1 MSIPFDPRN
10 LAPRP
15 TPPLEFAIDTPA
27 RLAVL
32 GAGPVGLEAALYAR
46 FLGYDVVVLE
56 RGRVAERLQVRRHL
70 PTLQTFRSL
79 CSPLG
84 LRAIAAQQEGFS
96 PPDADVSPSVG
107 EWLDRYLLPLA
118 ATDLLTDTIR
128 EGTEVLAVGRAGFL
142 RGEMADHPDRGDYAF
157 RILSRDGQGIERIEE
172 FDGVLDAT
180 GINLPRYF
188 GESGIP
194 ALGEL
199 AARESAAREL
209 SARELAARSSAASS
223 LRLIPADPAGSCLE
237 RFRDMRIAIVGETID
252 AALSLR
258 GAWSLVERYPQ
269 TRVLWITRPLAED
282 DSTGP
287 IPTPDANFGTAML
300 QFIRDINAAS
310 RSATAGFQLLSGTA
324 IHGIQSI
331 PGAGGS
337 HSWQLDLIGKHA
349 GKIDCDVLLA
359 HSGCRVDDR
368 LTSELHVHR
377 CPATDRILGDAL
389 DLAANAAGQVSSP
402 VVSPLAGALGSGV
415 EGVIAEP
422 HYHVIGAKRAGG
434 QFGMPFADCL
444 TQLRQLFALLGDRPS
459 LDLYSEPSA
468 ARRD

>member
-1 MSIPFDPRN
+1 MSIPSDPRHF
-10 LAPRP
+10 APRP

-27 RLAVL
+27 RLAIL

-107 EWLDRYLLPLA
+107 EWLDGYLLPLA

-128 EGTEVLAVGRAGFL
+128 EGTEVLAIGRAGFL
-142 RGEMADHPDRGDYAF
+142 RGEMADNPDRGDYAF

-199 AARESAAREL
+199 AARDV
-209 SARELAARSSAASS
+209 AARSSANSS
-223 LRLIPADPAGSCLE
+223 LRLIPADPTGSCLE
-237 RFRDMRIAIVGETID
+237 RFGNMRIAIVGETID

-269 TRVLWITRPLAED
+269 TRVLWITRHLLED

-337 HSWQLDLIGKHA
+337 HSWQLELIGKHV
-349 GKIDCDVLLA
+349 GKIECDVLLA
-359 HSGCRVDDR
+359 HSGYRVDDR

-402 VVSPLAGALGSGV
+402 VVSPLDGAIGSEL

-434 QFGMPFADCL
+434 QFGMPFPDCL
-444 TQLRQLFALLGDRPS
+444 TQIRQLFALLGDRPS
-459 LDLYSEPSA
+459 LDLYSAPSA
-468 ARRD
+468 ARRG